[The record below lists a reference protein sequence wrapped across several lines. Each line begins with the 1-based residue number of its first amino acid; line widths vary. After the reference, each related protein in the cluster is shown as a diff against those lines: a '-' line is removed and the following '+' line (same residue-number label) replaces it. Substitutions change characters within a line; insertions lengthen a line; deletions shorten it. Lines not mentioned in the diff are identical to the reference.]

1 MSEIEEYATVR
12 IGGLPEER
20 IAGFAADDISHLLA
34 ELLENAVSC
43 SPPHTPVEISGRL
56 LESGEI
62 LLAVEDRGI
71 GMPDDRVAA
80 LNALLADPAASAG
93 GTPGLGLYVVAR
105 LATRLGV
112 SVRLSA
118 RPGGGVSA
126 VAAIPAHLVAPAID
140 PDGPQTPVEA
150 AAIPRPA
157 LPEVPEAPEVPEVP
171 DEPVEVPGDDTAY
184 GARAAAPDGGPVE
197 HPAPEPPARAAN
209 VPAPN
214 VPAPNIPAAHTPS
227 VPPQFTRPDAPGT
240 GYAGQGAPGQGGAA
254 HPGAAE
260 RPATVP
266 AQHAR
271 SAAPAP
277 APAPEHAEHARGADG
292 PERAAPPAA
301 PVAGGFRADDSVPGA
316 EEAPFDG
323 PLTAKGLPRRVP
335 RSTGLNGEPATR
347 PAAVPAVD
355 AEALRRRL
363 GGFQQGLREGRRDS
377 DAETAEL
384 RTRGLAAVVSAEGEG
399 SAPDEGAPSPAP
411 SPAGPVAGVEEA
423 HG

>member
-1 MSEIEEYATVR
+1 
-12 IGGLPEER
+12 
-20 IAGFAADDISHLLA
+20 
-34 ELLENAVSC
+34 
-43 SPPHTPVEISGRL
+43 
-56 LESGEI
+56 
-62 LLAVEDRGI
+62 
-71 GMPDDRVAA
+71 MPDDRVAA

-140 PDGPQTPVEA
+140 PEGPQTPVEA

-157 LPEVPEAPEVPEVP
+157 LPEVPEV
-171 DEPVEVPGDDTAY
+171 
-184 GARAAAPDGGPVE
+184 
-197 HPAPEPPARAAN
+197 PEPPAGPEAARVTGTPAAPGTPAVPESPETPEAPAGDGTAYEGRGAAPDDRPAGHPAPRHPAPQ
-209 VPAPN
+209 VPA
-214 VPAPNIPAAHTPS
+214 APAAAPS

-240 GYAGQGAPGQGGAA
+240 GHPPAG
-254 HPGAAE
+254 E

-271 SAAPAP
+271 SA
-277 APAPEHAEHARGADG
+277 EHARGADG
-292 PERAAPPAA
+292 PERAAAPAA
-301 PVAGGFRADDSVPGA
+301 PVVGGFRPDDSVPGA
-316 EEAPFDG
+316 EEAPSEG

-335 RSTGLNGEPATR
+335 RSTGLNGEPVGR